1 MASNLHRALRAA
13 LCLVVTCLTFG
24 MGSSAFAQTADLF
37 ISEYI
42 EGSSN
47 NKAIEIYN
55 GTNAPVNLSTGAYK
69 LLQYNN
75 GALTPNLT
83 LALTGTIAPGDVYVV
98 ANSGSNAAIIASHMP
113 RVRAPRA
120 SGRLRVSRPT
130 RPSVRM
136 MTSLIRVA
144 TRGR

>member
-98 ANSGSNAAIIASHMP
+98 ANSGSNAAMCVRQRIGNQKIADRRTAAMLHAWTDQKFQE
-113 RVRAPRA
+113 RV
-120 SGRLRVSRPT
+120 GD
-130 RPSVRM
+130 
-136 MTSLIRVA
+136 
-144 TRGR
+144 